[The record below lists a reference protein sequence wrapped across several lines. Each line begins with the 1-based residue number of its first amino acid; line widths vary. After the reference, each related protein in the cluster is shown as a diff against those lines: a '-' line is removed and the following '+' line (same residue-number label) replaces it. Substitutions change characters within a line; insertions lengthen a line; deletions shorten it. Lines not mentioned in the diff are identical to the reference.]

1 MTIKVDITGANGK
14 VSTEIEIKA
23 EVGILEQ
30 LGLIWDKAIAAYAE
44 VAKDEAVYP
53 EDPEDQE
60 TVSKQADSH
69 GVFWKYGK
77 GE

>member
-1 MTIKVDITGANGK
+1 MTIKVDITGAKGK

-30 LGLIWDKAIAAYAE
+30 LGLIWDKAIAAYSE
-44 VAKDEAVYP
+44 LAKDEVGYQ
-53 EDPEDQE
+53 EDHEAI
-60 TVSKQADSH
+60 SKNADGF
-69 GVFWKYGK
+69 GVFGKYGK

>member
-1 MTIKVDITGANGK
+1 MLFRS

-30 LGLIWDKAIAAYAE
+30 LGLIFDKAIAAYAE
-44 VAKDEAVYP
+44 VAKDEAVYQ
-53 EDPEDQE
+53 EDPE

>member
-1 MTIKVDITGANGK
+1 MTIKVDITGAKGK

-44 VAKDEAVYP
+44 VAKDEAVYQ
-53 EDPEDQE
+53 EDPEDHE
-60 TVSKQADSH
+60 AISKQADGF
-69 GVFWKYGK
+69 GVFGKYGK

>member
-1 MTIKVDITGANGK
+1 MTIKVDITGTKGK

-44 VAKDEAVYP
+44 VAKDEAVYQ
-53 EDPEDQE
+53 EDHEAI
-60 TVSKQADSH
+60 SKQADGF
-69 GVFWKYGK
+69 GVFGKYGK

>member
-1 MTIKVDITGANGK
+1 MTVKVEIHGVKGK

-30 LGLIWDKAIAAYAE
+30 LGLIFDKAIAAYAE
-44 VAKDEAVYP
+44 VAKDEVGYQ